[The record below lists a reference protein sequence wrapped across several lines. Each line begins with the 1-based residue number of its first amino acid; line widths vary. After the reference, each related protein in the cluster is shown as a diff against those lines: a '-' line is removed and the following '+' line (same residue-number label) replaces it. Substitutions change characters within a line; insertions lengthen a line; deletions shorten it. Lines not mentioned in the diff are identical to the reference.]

1 MRKTVKDLRLNF
13 FVASKTNLDE
23 SFPPQK
29 FVIENF
35 EIRARKDKDGGIIEL
50 RKGLIRKGF
59 ICKRL
64 NYSETKSLECICS
77 ELTLS
82 NKNWICYAIYR
93 PPSAQNLVVL
103 NNELTDSLSKANE
116 KYENF
121 IVMSDF
127 NIDIGLSY
135 GAQEKLDN
143 FFSKQFTKNKL
154 SIGIK

>member
-35 EIRARKDKDGGIIEL
+35 EIRTRKDNDRHGGGIIEYL
-50 RKGLIRKGF
+50 RKGF

-64 NYSETKSLECICS
+64 NYSEPKSLECICS

-82 NKNWICYAIYR
+82 NKNWICYDIYR
-93 PPSAQNLVVL
+93 PPSSQNLDVL

-121 IVMSDF
+121 IVIV
-127 NIDIGLSY
+127 IDIGLSY
-135 GAQEKLDN
+135 SAQEKLDN
-143 FFSKQFTKNKL
+143 FFSQQFTKNKL

>member
-35 EIRARKDKDGGIIEL
+35 EIWARKDNDRHGGGIIEYL
-50 RKGLIRKGF
+50 RKGF

-64 NYSETKSLECICS
+64 NYSEPKSLECVCS

-82 NKNWICYAIYR
+82 NKNWICYGIYR
-93 PPSAQNLVVL
+93 PPSKQNLDVL

-121 IVMSDF
+121 IVVSDF
-127 NIDIGLSY
+127 NIDIDI
-135 GAQEKLDN
+135 AQEKLDN

>member
-35 EIRARKDKDGGIIEL
+35 EIWARKDNDRHGGGIIEYL
-50 RKGLIRKGF
+50 RKGF

-64 NYSETKSLECICS
+64 NYSEPKSLECVCS

-82 NKNWICYAIYR
+82 NKNWICYGIYR
-93 PPSAQNLVVL
+93 PPSKQNLDVL

-121 IVMSDF
+121 IVVSDF
-127 NIDIGLSY
+127 NIDIDI
-135 GAQEKLDN
+135 AQDKLDN

>member
-35 EIRARKDKDGGIIEL
+35 EIWARKDNDRHGGGIIEYL
-50 RKGLIRKGF
+50 RKGF

-64 NYSETKSLECICS
+64 NYSEPKSLECVCS

-82 NKNWICYAIYR
+82 NKNWICYGIYR
-93 PPSAQNLVVL
+93 PPSKQNLDVL

-116 KYENF
+116 KVCYIF
-121 IVMSDF
+121 RTFRGMV
-127 NIDIGLSY
+127 
-135 GAQEKLDN
+135 
-143 FFSKQFTKNKL
+143 
-154 SIGIK
+154 

>member
-35 EIRARKDKDGGIIEL
+35 EIWARKDNDRHGGGIIEYL
-50 RKGLIRKGF
+50 RKGF

-64 NYSETKSLECICS
+64 NYSEPKSLECVCS

-82 NKNWICYAIYR
+82 NKNWICYGIYR
-93 PPSAQNLVVL
+93 PPSKQNLDVL

-121 IVMSDF
+121 IVVSDF
-127 NIDIGLSY
+127 NIDIDI
-135 GAQEKLDN
+135 AQDKLDD